1 MQIREYVKKS
11 LLFAIAANYDAVWR
25 DFNARLRKEHCN
37 FLEAM
42 ILIALFFETREMR
55 KTGTDAAP
63 LAPVRVRPAVLASI
77 FGTTRAN
84 LSHGIT
90 RLERTGLLKRLLV
103 EGDARGYELVLKP
116 DGKRAALRLIEA
128 VDRLERHFESELG
141 AGEVEGA
148 ITKLGKI
155 SAVYRQYEQ

>member
-1 MQIREYVKKS
+1 MRIREYVNKS

-25 DFNARLRKEHCN
+25 DFNARLRKEQCN

-42 ILIALFFETREMR
+42 ILIALFFETR
-55 KTGTDAAP
+55 KTGADGRPAS
-63 LAPVRVRPAVLASI
+63 PVRVRPAALASI

-90 RLERTGLLKRLLV
+90 RLERTGLLKRLVV

-116 DGKRAALRLIEA
+116 EGKRVALRLIEA
-128 VDRLERHFESELG
+128 IDRLERYFESELG
-141 AGEVEGA
+141 VGEVEGA
-148 ITKLGKI
+148 IARLGRI
-155 SAVYRQYEQ
+155 SSVYRQLQSN